1 MVLLELV
8 FLAIVQG
15 ITEFLPISSD
25 GHLVVLAAIFEQCG
39 FHLEEKLTVTIVLHL
54 GSLLAILVFYR
65 RRIWQLLGA
74 DRRVLGLLVVGTLP
88 AVVVGLLLKRY
99 CEDTL
104 EDPMAA
110 GLGFFV
116 TAAMLLWT
124 GRHQSGQTDCRDLS
138 YPRALLIGVLQA
150 IAILP
155 GVSRSGL
162 TIVAGLGVGLKRDEA
177 ATFSFLLAIPAI
189 AGAGLLGTKDMIEQG
204 TGGLSI
210 AMLVFGALISF
221 VVGLAALAWLIRW
234 IQQGQFHRFA
244 WWLLLIGPLV
254 VVWQLATYWG

>member
-1 MVLLELV
+1 
-8 FLAIVQG
+8 
-15 ITEFLPISSD
+15 
-25 GHLVVLAAIFEQCG
+25 
-39 FHLEEKLTVTIVLHL
+39 
-54 GSLLAILVFYR
+54 
-65 RRIWQLLGA
+65 
-74 DRRVLGLLVVGTLP
+74 
-88 AVVVGLLLKRY
+88 
-99 CEDTL
+99 
-104 EDPMAA
+104 MAA

-210 AMLVFGALISF
+210 AMLVFGALISS